1 MEAVLSGCRMS
12 DEGYSDDD
20 DASWKVRRASSKCLS
35 AIINSYPDL
44 IDEVYPELSPPLLA
58 RFREREENVKMDIF
72 NTYTDLLRQVTHP
85 QGHDKAGKHVRMTL
99 LMLLAWSTYNACLLR
114 TARCHQNHD
123 GRHLGN
129 APGCAQ
135 SYQRELLSAWSLCS
149 EHRVLMKG

>member
-1 MEAVLSGCRMS
+1 MRIQLEARLLGCRMS

-72 NTYTDLLRQVTHP
+72 NTYTDLLRQVRYL
-85 QGHDKAGKHVRMTL
+85 QGCGTAGRPMRTPPMRTTL
-99 LMLLAWSTYNACLLR
+99 LMLAWSTYKACSLKMACCIPAVTSIMMAGTFDILS
-114 TARCHQNHD
+114 
-123 GRHLGN
+123 
-129 APGCAQ
+129 GC
-135 SYQRELLSAWSLCS
+135 
-149 EHRVLMKG
+149 